1 MIDEYRLVNVL
12 LAGLTAMFLWIRFND
27 RPRSV
32 PRSGRVMRHGIVAAF
47 TMGAVGSLELYAKS
61 APFTWSS
68 VAISLVYLTILVSL
82 WVSPKD

>member
-32 PRSGRVMRHGIVAAF
+32 PRSGRVLRHGIVAAF
-47 TMGAVGSLELYAKS
+47 TLGALGSLELYARS
-61 APFTWSS
+61 APFTWAS
-68 VAISLVYLTILVSL
+68 VALSVVYLTILGSL
-82 WVSPKD
+82 WASRND

>member
-1 MIDEYRLVNVL
+1 MIDEYRLINVL

-32 PRSGRVMRHGIVAAF
+32 PRSGRIMRHGIVAAF
-47 TMGAVGSLELYAKS
+47 TMGALGSLELYARS

-68 VAISLVYLTILVSL
+68 VAISFVHLTILGSI
-82 WVSPKD
+82 WASSKD